1 MLIVDREGYRPYEW
15 AGVLEDGE
23 RQRLRVTLEAMEMPD
38 DRRRVRRA
46 LITVGT
52 ILLVGAAALATG
64 LVLRNRSQLD
74 PETSNVR
81 AL

>member
-1 MLIVDREGYRPYEW
+1 MTRDRS
-15 AGVLEDGE
+15 
-23 RQRLRVTLEAMEMPD
+23 M
-38 DRRRVRRA
+38 RRA
-46 LITVGT
+46 RIG
-52 ILLVGAAALATG
+52 VGAAALATG